1 MAFKFRLQIAPEKH
15 HETWDA
21 ENALA
26 DALAE
31 RDLFLKNNPKYKAFQ
46 KEISMMLDKA
56 GTPENRM
63 AVLAML
69 MEAKLLELHK
79 ELRHLNTILLNVAG
93 QKGP

>member
-15 HETWDA
+15 PETWDA
-21 ENALA
+21 ENALT

-56 GTPENRM
+56 GNPENRM

-79 ELRHLNTILLNVAG
+79 ELRHLNAILLSVAG